1 MLESI
6 DIALANILYDEI
18 NDYNFSKLYTDIYSN
33 YDERLKYIF
42 SYLHQNLNELINFMN
57 DKSKSNSHY
66 NANESRELLFIIET
80 IQELQAML
88 KNTNLDFSL
97 NGDYE
102 RFLEYSETFLS
113 SSGGSEIPN
122 DYKRFTI
129 IKYEPIFRMNNDVI
143 ITNNIGITNFK
154 TKLIGNGAY
163 ANVLL
168 YTDEFYNEK
177 FAIKRLKNNVSDKE
191 KVRFKNEFEIMS
203 KIKHPYILKVY
214 TYNEKDNS
222 YIMEYCDFTLRK
234 YIEVNNNKS
243 EFDTKKRKK
252 IAIQFLIALNYLHSK
267 KILHRDI
274 SYNNVLIKLYD
285 NDILLLKLSD
295 FGLVKDL
302 DLELTRTESEIRGTL
317 IDDTLTSFKDYNV
330 KNEIYSVGMILYFI
344 FTGRTHLKADDSN
357 IYNIVSK
364 CIDRDLQK
372 RYNNINEIIIDV
384 QKIGNIE
391 SNINEISTDFISEKA
406 KKILFSCIDK
416 DGFMYTEN
424 SKYQQEFICGTLK
437 LNFGEISIREKA
449 EWISAIEELEKKG
462 YIVGHKENSSFYDD
476 DFDNTYEV
484 MKKGF
489 DYYDKH
495 NN

>member
-1 MLESI
+1 MVESI

-18 NDYNFSKLYTDIYSN
+18 NNYNFSKLYTDIYSN

-80 IQELQAML
+80 IRELQAML

-129 IKYEPIFRMNNDVI
+129 IKYEPIFKMNNDVI
-143 ITNNIGITNFK
+143 ITNNISITNFK

-177 FAIKRLKNNVSDKE
+177 FAIKRLTSNVSDKE
-191 KVRFKNEFEIMS
+191 KARFKNEFEIMS

-234 YIEVNNNKS
+234 YIEINNNKS
-243 EFDTKKRKK
+243 DFDIKKRKK
-252 IAIQFLIALNYLHSK
+252 IAIQFLAALNYLHSK

-285 NDILLLKLSD
+285 NNILILKLSD
-295 FGLVKDL
+295 FGS
-302 DLELTRTESEIRGTL
+302 R
-317 IDDTLTSFKDYNV
+317 
-330 KNEIYSVGMILYFI
+330 SVQTNCL
-344 FTGRTHLKADDSN
+344 H
-357 IYNIVSK
+357 
-364 CIDRDLQK
+364 
-372 RYNNINEIIIDV
+372 
-384 QKIGNIE
+384 
-391 SNINEISTDFISEKA
+391 
-406 KKILFSCIDK
+406 KKK
-416 DGFMYTEN
+416 
-424 SKYQQEFICGTLK
+424 
-437 LNFGEISIREKA
+437 
-449 EWISAIEELEKKG
+449 
-462 YIVGHKENSSFYDD
+462 
-476 DFDNTYEV
+476 
-484 MKKGF
+484 
-489 DYYDKH
+489 
-495 NN
+495 

>member
-1 MLESI
+1 MVENI
-6 DIALANILYDEI
+6 DIALANILYKEI
-18 NDYNFSKLYTDIYSN
+18 SNYDFSKLYTDIYSN

-42 SYLHQNLNELINFMN
+42 SYLHQNINELISFMN

-80 IQELQAML
+80 IEELKGML
-88 KNTNLDFSL
+88 KNTNLNFSL
-97 NGDYE
+97 NKDYE

-129 IKYEPIFRMNNDVI
+129 IKYEPIFKMNNDVI
-143 ITNNIGITNFK
+143 ITHNMNTTNFK
-154 TKLIGNGAY
+154 TRLIGNGAY

-177 FAIKRLKNNVSDKE
+177 FAIKRLKSNVSDKE
-191 KVRFKNEFEIMS
+191 KARFKNEFEIMNR
-203 KIKHPYILKVY
+203 IKHPYILKVY
-214 TYNEKDNS
+214 NYNENDSS

-234 YIEVNNNKS
+234 YIEMNNNKPK
-243 EFDTKKRKK
+243 FDTKKRKK
-252 IAIQFLIALNYLHSK
+252 LAIQFLVALNYLHSK

-285 NDILLLKLSD
+285 NDILIIKLSD

-317 IDDTLTSFKDYNV
+317 IDDTLTSFKDYNI
-330 KNEIYSVGMILYFI
+330 KNEIYSVGMIIYFI

-372 RYNNINEIIIDV
+372 RYNNISEIIIDI

-391 SNINEISTDFISEKA
+391 SNTNKISTDFISEKA
-406 KKILFSCIDK
+406 KELLFSSIDK

-424 SKYQQEFICGTLK
+424 GNYQQEFICGTLK

-476 DFDNTYEV
+476 DFNLFGYNSPRLCLD
-484 MKKGF
+484 
-489 DYYDKH
+489 
-495 NN
+495 